1 MVEPATDTVAATRVV
16 PLLKDEL
23 DIVIPTIRNLDFL
36 EMWRPFFEP
45 YHLIIVQDG
54 DPSKVIKVPEG
65 FDYELYNRNDINRI
79 LGPKASCISFKDSAC
94 RCFGYMVSKKKYIFT
109 IDDDCFT
116 DLICCVIW
124 VCLILDLFVFSV
136 LINLQVNSVNV
147 ACFFCKACQWDSF
160 NKIVAK
166 DPSGKAINA
175 LEQHIKNI
183 LSPSTPFFFNTL
195 YDPYRDGADFVRG
208 YPFSL
213 REGVPT
219 AVSHGLWLNIPD
231 YDAPTQL
238 VKPLERNTR
247 YVDAVLTIPK
257 GTLFPMCGMN
267 LCFDRDL
274 IGPAMYFGL
283 MGDGQPIGR
292 YDDMWAG
299 WCTKVICDHLGLGV
313 KTGLPYIYHSK
324 ASNPFVNLKKEYK
337 GIFWQEEIIPFFQA
351 ATLPKDC
358 TSVQKCY
365 IELSKQVKEKL
376 GKVDPYFDKL
386 ADAMVTWIEAW
397 DELNPSGSSAKVSN
411 GKA

>member
-1 MVEPATDTVAATRVV
+1 MLTALHKE
-16 PLLKDEL
+16 
-23 DIVIPTIRNLDFL
+23 
-36 EMWRPFFEP
+36 
-45 YHLIIVQDG
+45 
-54 DPSKVIKVPEG
+54 
-65 FDYELYNRNDINRI
+65 
-79 LGPKASCISFKDSAC
+79 
-94 RCFGYMVSKKKYIFT
+94 
-109 IDDDCFT
+109 
-116 DLICCVIW
+116 
-124 VCLILDLFVFSV
+124 
-136 LINLQVNSVNV
+136 
-147 ACFFCKACQWDSF
+147 
-160 NKIVAK
+160 VAK

-195 YDPYRDGADFVRG
+195 YDPYRGGADFVRG

-267 LCFDRDL
+267 LCFDREL

-351 ATLPKDC
+351 ASLSKEC
-358 TSVQKCY
+358 TTVQKCY

-397 DELNPSGSSAKVSN
+397 DELNPSGSFFC
-411 GKA
+411 